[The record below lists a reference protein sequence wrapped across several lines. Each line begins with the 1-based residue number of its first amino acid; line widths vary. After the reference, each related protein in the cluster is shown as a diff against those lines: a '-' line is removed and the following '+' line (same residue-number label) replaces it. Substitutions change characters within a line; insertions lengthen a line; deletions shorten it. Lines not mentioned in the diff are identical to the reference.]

1 MRGLEALFSLS
12 GDALV
17 LMTPLLFAAL
27 GGLLTELGGMLNIAL
42 EGLITVGAF
51 AAAVAAASTASIPLA
66 LLAGG
71 LGSALL
77 AWFYAAASRRL
88 KVNEFIAG
96 LATNLL
102 AAGLTTAF
110 SARIFGTK
118 GVVVLGLGQVPR
130 INAPGLGALPLL
142 HDLIFRQ
149 DLLAWASW
157 LAVPLVWFLVAKT
170 SFGLRLRASGANP
183 LSLKVF
189 GRDAESYRLAAVVLS
204 GLACGLAGATLTVN
218 LSAYVPNVSAG
229 RGWIALVA
237 VYLGGRKPL
246 GILAACFVFALAES
260 LANWAQGFLLVP
272 SDFILALP
280 YALTLLALVAG
291 AAWKRLGPGSA
302 R

>member
-1 MRGLEALFSLS
+1 MSGLQQAASLG

-17 LMTPLLFAAL
+17 IMTPLLFAAL

-51 AAAVAAASTASIPLA
+51 SSAVVAASTHSVGLA
-66 LLAGG
+66 ILAGG

-77 AWFYAAASRRL
+77 AWFYASASRRL
-88 KVNEFIAG
+88 RVNEFIGG

-118 GVVVLGLGQVPR
+118 GVVVLGLGP
-130 INAPGLGALPLL
+130 APKLEPAALHSLPIVGEFLFR
-142 HDLIFRQ
+142 HDI
-149 DLLAWASW
+149 LAWASW
-157 LAVPLVWFLVAKT
+157 LAVPLVWFMVSKST
-170 SFGLRLRASGANP
+170 FGLRLRAAGANP
-183 LSLKVF
+183 LALKVF
-189 GRDAESYRLAAVVLS
+189 GRKAENYRLAAVILS
-204 GLACGLAGATLTVN
+204 GLACGLAGASLTVD
-218 LSAYVPNVSAG
+218 LSAYVPNVSSG

-260 LANWAQGFLLVP
+260 LANWAQGFLHVP

-280 YALTLLALVAG
+280 YALTLLGLVAG
-291 AAWKRLGPGSA
+291 AAWKKLRP